1 MSPKTRALLA
11 VAFLLALS
19 SCDARKSVRPT
30 LPADSPP
37 ALPQVDCDS
46 SLKVIPPELPE
57 PTSDDPNELATQD
70 DFIIRT
76 YGEARRQLIALV
88 ACVERWRTETAPKP

>member
-1 MSPKTRALLA
+1 MSPKTRALLCA
-11 VAFLLALS
+11 VCLLALS

-30 LPADSPP
+30 LPQDSPP
-37 ALPQVDCDS
+37 PLPQVDCDA

-57 PTSDDPNELATQD
+57 PTSDDPGAFWTDD

-88 ACVERWRTETAPKP
+88 ACVERWRKETAPK